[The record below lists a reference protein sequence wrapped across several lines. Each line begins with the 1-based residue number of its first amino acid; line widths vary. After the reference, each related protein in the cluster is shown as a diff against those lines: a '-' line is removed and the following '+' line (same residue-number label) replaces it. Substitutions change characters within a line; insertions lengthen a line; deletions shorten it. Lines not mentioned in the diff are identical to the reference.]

1 MNACSHC
8 EKSFKTIPALK
19 GHITKTHRGQISE
32 TVSEPDLQHVE
43 MSEMTTETKA
53 QTVSNT
59 EISFNLSDDSEDE
72 KSQIFAEEAFYI
84 VTPKKSEI
92 ATQTEE
98 IIDTVIVPVHRR
110 PVLAING
117 MLQATTK
124 FTLNELPAICD
135 DIKMFNGRL

>member
-1 MNACSHC
+1 
-8 EKSFKTIPALK
+8 
-19 GHITKTHRGQISE
+19 
-32 TVSEPDLQHVE
+32 
-43 MSEMTTETKA
+43 MTTETKA

-98 IIDTVIVPVHRR
+98 IIETVIVPVHRR

-135 DIKMFNGRL
+135 DIKIFNGRL